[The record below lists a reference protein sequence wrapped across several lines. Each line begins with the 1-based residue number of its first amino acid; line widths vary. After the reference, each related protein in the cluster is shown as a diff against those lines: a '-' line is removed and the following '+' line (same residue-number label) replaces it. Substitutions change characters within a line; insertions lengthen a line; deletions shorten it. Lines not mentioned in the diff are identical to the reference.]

1 MITDIRD
8 YYKPFEYPEAYELAQ
23 QQMKVHWLK
32 EDIKMSSDLVDWNS
46 KLTESEKN
54 LIGNILKGFTQMEVL
69 VGDYWRKVADWFPK
83 PEICQMAT
91 AMSYFEG
98 IHQDSYDMLNSTLG
112 LNDYSG
118 FIHEKEINDK
128 IEFANDFEGDT
139 PFNRLDSLA
148 TFSAFTEGVSI
159 FSSFAILLSF
169 QTRDLMKG
177 VGNIVTLS
185 IRDESHHSKAGI
197 WLFKQYKKE
206 LEESG
211 NHIIDWMLL
220 EKSIIFNAEQIAEL
234 EFKYIDKC
242 FELGGITC
250 RNEVTKTNFVLTSEH
265 IKTFIKNRVNQKMQ
279 ELGYNPVYDLS
290 EQIHRLYLNDMK
302 WFDNLSHGTEF
313 QDFFA
318 SRPTEYSKYNIGSDI
333 KLF

>member
-1 MITDIRD
+1 LITDIRE

-32 EDIKMSSDLVDWNS
+32 EDINMSSDLVDWNS
-46 KLTESEKN
+46 KLTDIEKN

-69 VGDYWRKVADWFPK
+69 VGGYWRKVANWFPK

-118 FIHEKEINDK
+118 FIHEKEISEK
-128 IEFANDFEGDT
+128 IDYLTHTSSDFSDYSK
-139 PFNRLDSLA
+139 LHSLA
-148 TFSAFTEGVSI
+148 VFSAFTEGVSI

-169 QTRDLMKG
+169 QTRNLLKG
-177 VGNIVTLS
+177 VGNIITLS
-185 IRDESHHSKAGI
+185 VRDESHHSKAGI

-206 LEESG
+206 LQDDYSD
-211 NHIIDWMLL
+211 IDWKEL
-220 EKSIIFNAEQIAEL
+220 ERSIRVAAHLVAEL

-242 FELGGITC
+242 FELGGISC
-250 RNEVTKTNFVLTSEH
+250 RNEVTKTDFVLTKEH
-265 IKTFIKNRVNQKMQ
+265 IKTFIKSRINQKMQ
-279 ELGYNPVYDLS
+279 ELGYENLYDLNG
-290 EQIHRLYLNDMK
+290 QIYRLYLNDMK

-318 SRPTEYSKYNIGSDI
+318 SRPTEYSKYNIGNDL